1 MTKSRLIAVLF
12 YTDSVRSAEHKAIDL
27 RLANQL
33 DTAYNRQQAR
43 MWSQILLGCFLVLV
57 TTVVHMFATA
67 AVLVM
72 LKKMG
77 RLLHMNKASTLQ
89 RTLLVATFVACMF
102 LVSVLDA
109 VMWAQVYLRV
119 GAIEH
124 LETALYFSMVTF
136 TTLGYGDV
144 TLPPDWRLLASFEAA
159 NGIIMFGWT
168 TALIAAVIQRLTPD
182 RPGRHHDAG

>member
-1 MTKSRLIAVLF
+1 
-12 YTDSVRSAEHKAIDL
+12 
-27 RLANQL
+27 
-33 DTAYNRQQAR
+33 
-43 MWSQILLGCFLVLV
+43 MWSQIFLGCFLVFV

-77 RLLHMNKASTLQ
+77 RLLHMNRASILQ
-89 RTLLVATFVACMF
+89 RTLIVAGLVVCMF

-109 VMWAQVYLRV
+109 VMWAHAYLRV

-168 TALIAAVIQRLTPD
+168 TALVAAVIQRLAPD
-182 RPGRHHDAG
+182 RPGRHQDAG

>member
-1 MTKSRLIAVLF
+1 VALF
-12 YTDSVRSAEHKAIDL
+12 YPESAQSAEHKAIDPM
-27 RLANQL
+27 LANEL
-33 DTAYNRQQAR
+33 NTAYNWRQAR
-43 MWSQILLGCFLVLV
+43 MWSQIFLGCFLVLV

-89 RTLLVATFVACMF
+89 RALLVASLVACMF

-109 VMWAQVYLRV
+109 VIWAYVYLDV
-119 GAIEH
+119 GAIEQV
-124 LETALYFSMVTF
+124 ETALYFSMVTF

-144 TLPPDWRLLASFEAA
+144 TLLPDWRLLASFEAA
-159 NGIIMFGWT
+159 NGIMMFGWT
-168 TALIAAVIQRLTPD
+168 TALIAAVIQRLAPD
-182 RPGRHHDAG
+182 RHRGHDDAS

>member
-1 MTKSRLIAVLF
+1 
-12 YTDSVRSAEHKAIDL
+12 
-27 RLANQL
+27 
-33 DTAYNRQQAR
+33 
-43 MWSQILLGCFLVLV
+43 MWSQIFLGCFLVLV
-57 TTVVHMFATA
+57 TTIVHMFATA
-67 AVLVM
+67 AALIM

-89 RTLLVATFVACMF
+89 RTLLVAGLVVCMF

-109 VMWAQVYLRV
+109 VIWAYVYLRV

-144 TLPPDWRLLASFEAA
+144 TLSPDWRLLASFEAA

-168 TALIAAVIQRLTPD
+168 TALVAAVIQRLAPD
-182 RPGRHHDAG
+182 RHDQHHDAG